1 MVSTVRT
8 EDYQRFLK
16 GVAMQKTTYQIADK
30 TDSKK
35 LTEFL
40 CQEGQLLLP
49 MVELIT
55 GAEMAVDELIE
66 VTGRAAIEAVLTF
79 SAQEL
84 AGPKHPG
91 KKAGEITWYGRQDTT
106 IPLSERKLRVDKPR
120 LRRKGRGADKEVAIP
135 AYEAMLANSSWA
147 GGFWRF

>member
-1 MVSTVRT
+1 LKKSDGYSGLMASTTRPGQLSTIVQ
-8 EDYQRFLK
+8 E
-16 GVAMQKTTYQIADK
+16 GVAMHTTTYQITDK
-30 TDSKK
+30 TDTKK

-40 CQEGQLLLP
+40 CQEGQFLLP

-66 VTGRAAIEAVLTF
+66 VTGRAALEAVVTL

-91 KKAGEITWYGRQDTT
+91 KATGEITWYGRQPTT
-106 IPLSERKLRVDKPR
+106 IPLSERKLRVEKPR
-120 LRRKGRGADKEVAIP
+120 LRRKGSGMAKEVPVIATCKP
-135 AYEAMLANSSWA
+135 
-147 GGFWRF
+147 